1 MQTISIQ
8 PSSSPANTDRF
19 PRRSYVQ
26 GVIERAGNLLPAQ
39 GPITA
44 FVFLNTLQA
53 LEDLPFEEAV
63 AKGARLFGCQPWLRE
78 DRYREKLAAGRI
90 RKDDLAAVL
99 RENLTD
105 GADVRVGSLGS
116 RLDVRLAMLSY
127 AIRSGPADELRWF
140 VAETEAL
147 TRLRDD

>member
-8 PSSSPANTDRF
+8 PSSAAANTDRF

-105 GADVRVGSLGS
+105 RADVRIGSLGS
-116 RLDVRLAMLSY
+116 RLDLLLPMLSY
-127 AIRSGPADELRWF
+127 SIRTGPAHQFPWSLSQ
-140 VAETEAL
+140 TEAF
-147 TRLRDD
+147 